1 MIKMALGKMM
11 ALAGAAAVGVALF
24 RRHRGSERESSPFD
38 EVRGSGGEGGDIR
51 DAGEFADPVDQA
63 IDESFP
69 ASDPP
74 AYAGHRQNSEDV

>member
-1 MIKMALGKMM
+1 MALGKIM

-24 RRHRGSERESSPFD
+24 RRHRGSEAESGPFS
-38 EVRGSGGEGGDIR
+38 ETRGSGGEGEFVR
-51 DAGEFADPVDQA
+51 DAEEFADPVDQA

-74 AYAGHRQNSEDV
+74 SYAGHPQTNEEI